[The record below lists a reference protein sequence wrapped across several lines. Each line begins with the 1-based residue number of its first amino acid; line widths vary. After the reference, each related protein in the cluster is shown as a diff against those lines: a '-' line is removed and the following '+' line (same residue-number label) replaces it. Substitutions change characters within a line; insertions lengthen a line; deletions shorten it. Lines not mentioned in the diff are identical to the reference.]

1 MNKNIYDKIKI
12 NKKFSYKRKIT
23 LKDTKDF
30 IKIVKD
36 ENMLHKIKINNKILV
51 HGFLLNSLIARV
63 LGSVFVVTNNLLV
76 SCSLK
81 YLGQTFVN
89 DTVKIDL
96 KIKKIIKLFNFIIFD
111 IRISVGK
118 KNVALGECTI
128 KLLT

>member
-1 MNKNIYDKIKI
+1 MNKNIYNKIKI

-23 LKDTKDF
+23 LKDTKNF

-36 ENMLHKIKINNKILV
+36 ENKLHKIKINNKILV

-63 LGSVFVVTNNLLV
+63 LGTVFVVKKNLLV
-76 SCSLK
+76 SCSLR

-89 DTVKIDL
+89 DTIKIDL
-96 KIKKIIKLFNFIIFD
+96 KIKKIIKLFDFISFD
-111 IRISVGK
+111 IRISVEK

-128 KLLT
+128 KLI

>member
-1 MNKNIYDKIKI
+1 MNKNIYNKIKI

-23 LKDTKDF
+23 LKDTKNF

-36 ENMLHKIKINNKILV
+36 ENKLHKIKINNKILV

-63 LGSVFVVTNNLLV
+63 LGTVFVVKKNLLV
-76 SCSLK
+76 SCSLR

-89 DTVKIDL
+89 DTIKIDL
-96 KIKKIIKLFNFIIFD
+96 KIKKIIKLFDFISFD
-111 IRISVGK
+111 IRISVEK

-128 KLLT
+128 KLF